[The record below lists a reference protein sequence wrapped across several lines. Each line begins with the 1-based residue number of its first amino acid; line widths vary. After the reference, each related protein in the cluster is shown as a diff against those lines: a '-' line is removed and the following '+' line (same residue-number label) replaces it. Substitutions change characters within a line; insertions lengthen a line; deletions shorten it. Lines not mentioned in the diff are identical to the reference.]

1 MRLRKKEVVAVV
13 AIAGLLLAGAS
24 AFTAA
29 NTFTN
34 SNTTVGYG
42 SENVTGA
49 TVSAID
55 YTLSADGTTITAVTL
70 VTVGDTSGSAA
81 AVGFTVGGTALPT
94 SACGAGTYASGP
106 NATTY
111 SCTGLSQ
118 LVSTVQATDVVV
130 D

>member
-1 MRLRKKEVVAVV
+1 MRLRKKTLVAAAAV
-13 AIAGLLLAGAS
+13 AGLLVAGGG

-49 TVSAID
+49 VVTNIA
-55 YTLSADGTTITAVTL
+55 YTLTGDGTTITAVTL
-70 VTVGDTSGSAA
+70 TTQGDTSGSAA
-81 AVGFTVGGTALPT
+81 AVGFTVGGTALDT
-94 SACGAGTYASGP
+94 SACGAGTYDGTTS
-106 NATTY
+106 TTY
-111 SCTGLSQ
+111 DCTGLNQ
-118 LVSTVQATDVVV
+118 TVSTVQATDVVV